1 METIAQGA
9 VAGLIAALVT
19 TIILGLAKYA
29 LQRFANRQDVKYI
42 RALLTQGR
50 RRVMAAEDTVN
61 KDMGTLIPADVLRA
75 AQYNNMIREVGV
87 ALEKWTVNLNHGQRT
102 DLYDALDWYHTDGLY
117 ATMKEGKVMFTELP
131 EGIWPTVE
139 MSSEAASNKFGR
151 LQTVEWLKLKVN
163 KITVQY

>member
-1 METIAQGA
+1 MESIAQSA
-9 VAGLIAALVT
+9 VAGLIAALT
-19 TIILGLAKYA
+19 ATAILGFAKCVRQWSA
-29 LQRFANRQDVKYI
+29 KRQDVRYL
-42 RALLTQGR
+42 RNLLTEGR
-50 RRVMAAEDTVN
+50 KRVLEAGDTFHKGMN
-61 KDMGTLIPADVLRA
+61 ATSSGDALRA

-87 ALEKWTVNLNHGQRT
+87 ALEKWTVNLNHGQRM

-117 ATMKEGKVMFTELP
+117 ATMKECKVMFTELP
-131 EGIWPTVE
+131 EGRWPTVE

>member
-1 METIAQGA
+1 
-9 VAGLIAALVT
+9 
-19 TIILGLAKYA
+19 
-29 LQRFANRQDVKYI
+29 
-42 RALLTQGR
+42 
-50 RRVMAAEDTVN
+50 MAAEDTVN
-61 KDMGTLIPADVLRA
+61 KDMGTLITADVLRA

-87 ALEKWTVNLNHGQRT
+87 ALEKWTVNLNHGQRM

-131 EGIWPTVE
+131 EGRWPTVE